1 MLKKEFL
8 LMKRNALVPRVMV
21 MLPIMVMLV
30 IPLVTNLDIKHASVA
45 VVDFDRSILSRRI
58 SSDMNGTDILHVV
71 RYCETY
77 DEALSLME
85 EGEADVIM
93 VVPAYFSR
101 DLETGKNPKIQ
112 IQANGVNAAI
122 GMMAAQYTAQ
132 SVGMTLQTEMNAHGM
147 KTDEPPVTIKDCY
160 NPTMNFRNYM
170 IPGLMVML
178 ILIICGFLPTLN
190 IVEEKE
196 TGTIEA
202 MNVTPVGKFTFI
214 LSKLIPY
221 WFAGMIVITV
231 GMIIGRLVYGLAPAG
246 SVWAIYFASILF
258 TLVMSGL
265 GITIANRS
273 STMLQSI
280 FIMFAIVMVFQL
292 MSGLFTPVSS
302 MPDWAKY
309 IAAVLPPRY
318 YIEIMRAIYLKG
330 AGVAMLM
337 PQFAALGAF
346 AVLFCAVA
354 ALTYRKR
361 S

>member
-1 MLKKEFL
+1 
-8 LMKRNALVPRVMV
+8 
-21 MLPIMVMLV
+21 
-30 IPLVTNLDIKHASVA
+30 
-45 VVDFDRSILSRRI
+45 
-58 SSDMNGTDILHVV
+58 
-71 RYCETY
+71 
-77 DEALSLME
+77 
-85 EGEADVIM
+85 
-93 VVPAYFSR
+93 
-101 DLETGKNPKIQ
+101 
-112 IQANGVNAAI
+112 
-122 GMMAAQYTAQ
+122 
-132 SVGMTLQTEMNAHGM
+132 
-147 KTDEPPVTIKDCY
+147 
-160 NPTMNFRNYM
+160 
-170 IPGLMVML
+170 
-178 ILIICGFLPTLN
+178 
-190 IVEEKE
+190 
-196 TGTIEA
+196 
-202 MNVTPVGKFTFI
+202 
-214 LSKLIPY
+214 
-221 WFAGMIVITV
+221 MIVITV

-273 STMLQSI
+273 ATMLQSI

-337 PQFAALGAF
+337 PQFAVLGAF

>member
-1 MLKKEFL
+1 M
-8 LMKRNALVPRVMV
+8 
-21 MLPIMVMLV
+21 
-30 IPLVTNLDIKHASVA
+30 
-45 VVDFDRSILSRRI
+45 
-58 SSDMNGTDILHVV
+58 
-71 RYCETY
+71 
-77 DEALSLME
+77 
-85 EGEADVIM
+85 
-93 VVPAYFSR
+93 
-101 DLETGKNPKIQ
+101 
-112 IQANGVNAAI
+112 NAAI
-122 GMMAAQYTAQ
+122 GMIAAQYTAR
-132 SVGMTLQTEMNAHGM
+132 SVGMTLQAEMKAQGVER
-147 KTDEPPVTIKDCY
+147 DENLVTIKDCY

-221 WFAGMIVITV
+221 WLAGMIVITV
-231 GMIIGRLVYGLAPAG
+231 GIFIGRIVYGLAPTG
-246 SVWAIYFASILF
+246 SIWAIYFASILF

-273 STMLQSI
+273 ATMLQSI
-280 FIMFAIVMVFQL
+280 FIMFAFVMVFQL
-292 MSGLFTPVSS
+292 MSGLFTPISS
-302 MPDWAKY
+302 MPDWAKC
-309 IAAVLPPRY
+309 IAAMLPPRY
-318 YIEIMRAIYLKG
+318 YIEIMRAVYLKG
-330 AGVAMLM
+330 AGVGMLL

-346 AVLFCAVA
+346 ALLLCAVA